1 LHRFIEEDVMLK
13 VITKSAIVALWVLAG
28 ASAPASAA
36 DEATMMS
43 MCNTYAAHHL
53 HVTTSDILDLKYE
66 GTRTDG
72 THPVNGTASN
82 GQTFQCTFN
91 KAGTKVIHWTH
102 TAPTGCP
109 SDISEANR
117 YMYPDCD

>member
-1 LHRFIEEDVMLK
+1 MLK